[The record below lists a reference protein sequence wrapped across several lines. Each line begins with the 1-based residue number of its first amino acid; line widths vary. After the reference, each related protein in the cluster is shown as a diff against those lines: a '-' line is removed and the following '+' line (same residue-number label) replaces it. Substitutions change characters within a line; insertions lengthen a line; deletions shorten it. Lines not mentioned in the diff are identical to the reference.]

1 VDHPAPAPADLVR
14 PWRTATLVA
23 AGIAAVE
30 LVLLVV
36 AGSVLLGRQI
46 VPHIGQSASTKRKQ
60 RHSVAVHRHAV
71 PAPVPKQTPVGI
83 SRVPRSQTPVIVL
96 NGNGRTGAAGA
107 EAQRLRSRGYPIRH
121 VGNARR
127 TDYATSIVMYAPGY
141 RAEGFRLGRDAGIRM
156 VTPLDGLRPGAL
168 HGARLAVIIGG

>member
-1 VDHPAPAPADLVR
+1 MDHPASATADLIR

-36 AGSVLLGRQI
+36 AGSVLLGREI
-46 VPHIGQSASTKRKQ
+46 TPHIGASGPTKRK
-60 RHSVAVHRHAV
+60 RHAAAVHRHATHV
-71 PAPVPKQTPVGI
+71 PAPKPAPVGVPHVSRKATPVL
-83 SRVPRSQTPVIVL
+83 VL

-107 EAQRLRSRGYPIRH
+107 EAQRLRARGYPIRW

-127 TDYATSIVMYAPGY
+127 SDYATSIVMYAPGY
-141 RAEGFRLGRDAGIRM
+141 RAEGFRLGRDAGMRL
-156 VTPLDGLRPGAL
+156 VTPLDGLRPAALRGAK
-168 HGARLAVIIGG
+168 LAVIVGG